1 MRSITAILMLIFA
14 ALASPAF
21 AQGGGRIVE
30 ITRFPSSTV
39 AKPRNV
45 SIWLPP
51 GYDQSGKT
59 RYPVIYMHDG
69 QNIFLPGRAYG
80 GKEWG
85 IDEAMTRLIAARQVR
100 PAIIVG
106 VWNSDQRYQ
115 DYYPAKWSPF
125 LPKDYQ
131 DRIAK
136 GQPYPP
142 LGDAY
147 LRFLVKDV
155 KPYIDHHYRTL
166 TGPKNTGVMGSSM
179 GALISLYAIAE
190 YPEVFGRAACVSLH
204 LPLGEIEGP
213 YGPKPGDTAAVG
225 KSLAAYL
232 QSTKLRPDAN
242 HRIYMDH
249 GTGFLDK
256 IYPPYFAAAESEL
269 AKIGW
274 RAPKLVTRQYEGA
287 DHNEAAWRQRAE
299 VLLSFLLDPPV
310 R

>member
-1 MRSITAILMLIFA
+1 MPHIRHILAIAALMLTA
-14 ALASPAF
+14 PALA
-21 AQGGGRIVE
+21 QGSGRIVE
-30 ITRFPSSTV
+30 VTDFPTKTV
-39 AKPRNV
+39 APRNI

-51 GYDQSGKT
+51 GYDTSGKT

-85 IDEAMTRLIAARQVR
+85 IDEAMSRLIAAKQVR

-106 VWNSDQRYQ
+106 VWNGEKRYQ
-115 DYYPAKWSPF
+115 EYYPAKWSPF

-131 DRIAK
+131 ERIAK

-142 LGDAY
+142 MGDAY
-147 LRFLVKDV
+147 LSYLVKEV
-155 KPYIDHHYRTL
+155 KPYIDSHYRTL

-179 GALISLYAIAE
+179 GGLISLYAIAE
-190 YPEVFGRAACVSLH
+190 YPEVFGRAACVSIH
-204 LPLGEIEGP
+204 LPLGNVDGP
-213 YGPKPGDTAAVG
+213 YAPKAGDPEEIG

-232 QSTKLRPDAN
+232 QSTKLRPDKD
-242 HRIYMDH
+242 HRLYLDH
-249 GTGFLDK
+249 GTGFLDTM
-256 IYPPYFAAAESEL
+256 YTPYFAAVAPHL

-274 RAPKLVTRQYEGA
+274 TAPKLTTRAYEGA

-299 VLLSFLLDPPV
+299 VLLTFLLDPPAK
-310 R
+310 